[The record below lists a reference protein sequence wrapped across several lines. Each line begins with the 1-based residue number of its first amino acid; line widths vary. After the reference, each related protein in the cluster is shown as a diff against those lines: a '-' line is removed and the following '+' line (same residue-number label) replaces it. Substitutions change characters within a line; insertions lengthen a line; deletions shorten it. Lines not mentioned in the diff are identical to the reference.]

1 MHRSVPVLLAT
12 GVIASAVAVVS
23 TSAFHKQTAG
33 APATTAAPTTSYAT
47 SPESSPSP
55 TAAASRQVVRKP
67 DKAKRAPAKTVGP
80 TFTITKVGGSYRA
93 AKGKE
98 TYKGS
103 LKFVGETAVQKLNAA
118 GGGTVKFTAGTFDFG
133 PDYFLFGKT
142 LRNITFAGAGRTATL
157 IKNKTNKAADTEP
170 FNFHGT
176 RKVTIRDLTVSA
188 GGSPR
193 TTSDAIDFDKGNDS
207 RVINVGIIA
216 SRARGIVFDGKDH
229 KYTADYN
236 EVTNCV
242 ISGIRTDGVDFL
254 ASNHN
259 KITGCHISNIGGT
272 GIGAIKASGNA
283 AQRHKKSSYNVIRGN
298 RVDQAGRDGILIN
311 GGDHN
316 RVEKNWVTNSSD
328 EVDRRDGIRILAL
341 DSVTAIGNVVRDNVA
356 ADNQTEPT
364 QRFGLNIS
372 SPQCKRTVVRG
383 NSFEGN
389 RVGAIQDLGTASQV
403 R

>member
-1 MHRSVPVLLAT
+1 VPALFAI

-23 TSAFHKQTAG
+23 TSAVRH
-33 APATTAAPTTSYAT
+33 PATTAPPAT
-47 SPESSPSP
+47 SSP
-55 TAAASRQVVRKP
+55 TVPSAATPTPTASRHLAKKA
-67 DKAKRAPAKTVGP
+67 DKVKRGPAKTVGP
-80 TFTITKVGGSYRA
+80 TFTITKVGTSYRA
-93 AKGKE
+93 TKGKQ

-103 LKFVGETAVQKLNAA
+103 LKYVGETAVQRLNMA
-118 GGGTVKFTAGTFDFG
+118 GGGTVKFTAGTFDLG
-133 PDYFLFGKT
+133 SDYFLFGQP
-142 LRNITFAGAGRTATL
+142 LRNITFAGAGRKATL

-176 RKVTIRDLTVSA
+176 QKVTIRDLTVSA

-193 TTSDAIDFDKGNDS
+193 STSDAIDFDKGNHS

-229 KYTADYN
+229 DYTADHN
-236 EVTNCV
+236 EVTDCV
-242 ISGIRTDGVDFL
+242 ISAVHSDGVDFL

-259 KITGCHISNIGGT
+259 KVTGCLISNVGGT
-272 GIGAIKASGNA
+272 GIGAINASATA
-283 AQRHKKSSYNVIRGN
+283 AQKHKKSSHNVIRGN
-298 RVDQAGRDGILIN
+298 RIDQAGRDGILIK

-328 EVDRRDGIRILAL
+328 EADRRDGIRILAL
-341 DSVTAIGNVVRDNVA
+341 DGVTAIGNVVTDNVA
-356 ADNQTEPT
+356 SDNQTEPT

-372 SPQCKRTVVRG
+372 SRQCKRTVVRG
-383 NSFEGN
+383 NDFEGN
-389 RVGAIQDLGTASQV
+389 RVGAIQDLGTASRV

>member
-1 MHRSVPVLLAT
+1 
-12 GVIASAVAVVS
+12 
-23 TSAFHKQTAG
+23 
-33 APATTAAPTTSYAT
+33 
-47 SPESSPSP
+47 
-55 TAAASRQVVRKP
+55 
-67 DKAKRAPAKTVGP
+67 
-80 TFTITKVGGSYRA
+80 
-93 AKGKE
+93 
-98 TYKGS
+98 
-103 LKFVGETAVQKLNAA
+103 VGETAVQKLNAA
-118 GGGTVKFTAGTFDFG
+118 RGGTVRFTAGTFDFG
-133 PDYFLFGKT
+133 RDYFLFGKT

-176 RKVTIRDLTVSA
+176 QNVTIRDLTVSA

-193 TTSDAIDFDKGNDS
+193 TTSDAIDFDKGNHS

-259 KITGCHISNIGGT
+259 KITGCRISNVGGT
-272 GIGAIKASGNA
+272 GIGAIKASATADQKN
-283 AQRHKKSSYNVIRGN
+283 KKSSYNVIRGN
-298 RVDQAGRDGILIN
+298 RIDQAGRDGILIN
-311 GGDHN
+311 GGGHN

-328 EVDRRDGIRILAL
+328 EVDHRDGIRIQAIAG
-341 DSVTAIGNVVRDNVA
+341 VTAIGNVVRDNVA
-356 ADNQTEPT
+356 IDNQTEPT

-383 NSFEGN
+383 NNFEGN
-389 RVGAIQDLGTASQV
+389 RVGAIHDLGTASQI

>member
-12 GVIASAVAVVS
+12 GIIASALAVVS
-23 TSAFHKQTAG
+23 SSAVHKQA
-33 APATTAAPTTSYAT
+33 APPTTAPPTSDANTMPA
-47 SPESSPSP
+47 SSTSP
-55 TAAASRQVVRKP
+55 TAAASRPPVVGT
-67 DKAKRAPAKTVGP
+67 AKRAPAKTVGP

-93 AKGKE
+93 TRGTT

-103 LKFVGETAVQKLNAA
+103 LKFVGEAAVRTLNAT
-118 GGGTVKFTAGTFDFG
+118 GGGTVRFTAGTFNFG
-133 PDYFLFGKT
+133 PDYFKFGDT

-176 RKVTIRDLTVSA
+176 QKVTIRDLTVSA

-193 TTSDAIDFDKGNDS
+193 TTSDAIDFDKGNHS

-229 KYTADYN
+229 NYTADYN
-236 EVTNCV
+236 EVRNCV
-242 ISGIRTDGVDFL
+242 IRGIQTDGVDFL

-259 KITGCHISNIGGT
+259 KVTGCHISNVGGT
-272 GIGAIKASGNA
+272 GIGAMHASGTA
-283 AQRHKKSSYNVIRGN
+283 AQKHKKSSQNLIRGN
-298 RVDQAGRDGILIN
+298 LIDQAGRDGILIN
-311 GGDHN
+311 GGDKN
-316 RVEKNWVTNSSD
+316 RIEKNWVINSSD
-328 EVDRRDGIRILAL
+328 DFDRRDGIRILAL
-341 DSVTAIGNVVRDNVA
+341 NGVTAIGNVVTDNVV
-356 ADNQTEPT
+356 ADNRPEPA

-372 SPQCKRTVVRG
+372 SPQCKRTVVEG

-389 RVGAIQDLGTASQV
+389 LAGPMQDLGTASKV
-403 R
+403 W

>member
-23 TSAFHKQTAG
+23 TSAVHKQTAG
-33 APATTAAPTTSYAT
+33 APATTAPPTSNASTLPA
-47 SPESSPSP
+47 SSTSP
-55 TAAASRQVVRKP
+55 TAAASPPVVGT
-67 DKAKRAPAKTVGP
+67 AKRAPAKTVGP

-93 AKGKE
+93 AKGKT

-103 LKFVGETAVQKLNAA
+103 LKFVGEAAVRTLNAA
-118 GGGTVKFTAGTFDFG
+118 GGGTVRFTAGTFNFG
-133 PDYFLFGKT
+133 PDYFLFGDP
-142 LRNITFAGAGRTATL
+142 LHNITFAGAGRTATL

-176 RKVTIRDLTVSA
+176 QKVTIRDLTVSA

-193 TTSDAIDFDKGNDS
+193 TTSDAIDFDKGNHS

-229 KYTADYN
+229 NYTADYN
-236 EVTNCV
+236 EVRNCV

-254 ASNHN
+254 GSNHN
-259 KITGCHISNIGGT
+259 KVTGCRISNVGGT
-272 GIGAIKASGNA
+272 GIGAMHASGTA
-283 AQRHKKSSYNVIRGN
+283 DQKHKKSSYNVIRGN
-298 RVDQAGRDGILIN
+298 LIDQAGRDGILVK

-328 EVDRRDGIRILAL
+328 DADRRDGIRILAL
-341 DSVTAIGNVVRDNVA
+341 DSVTAIGNVVTDNVS

-372 SPQCKRTVVRG
+372 SPQCKRTVVSG